1 LAEEDSTNMGQT
13 IELLPPEHRITH
25 YRAMASEVQYLAS
38 EAQFDE
44 VRAQFL
50 KLAQSWTAVAD
61 KMERSLIEHDRVPTA
76 ITRDWLSVA

>member
-1 LAEEDSTNMGQT
+1 MGHS
-13 IELLPPEHRITH
+13 IELLPLEHRITH

-50 KLAQSWTAVAD
+50 RLAQSWTAVAD
-61 KMERSLIEHDRVPTA
+61 SMQRSLIERERLPAAT
-76 ITRDWLSVA
+76 TRDWLSVA

>member
-1 LAEEDSTNMGQT
+1 MGHS
-13 IELLPPEHRITH
+13 IESLPLEHRITH

-50 KLAQSWTAVAD
+50 RLAQSWTAVAD
-61 KMERSLIEHDRVPTA
+61 SMQRSLIERERLPAAT
-76 ITRDWLSVA
+76 TRDWLSVA